1 MNKQT
6 KRLSTAIFLSGA
18 LFATL
23 YTQHADA
30 ASKTATVDTT
40 VLNVRQSSSTSSPI
54 VGKLTKGTKVS
65 VLSTKGTW
73 AQIEYKGQKR
83 YVSSTYLKMT
93 STSSTSAQ
101 KVEKVY
107 SVTENLNLRSS
118 ASLKA
123 KVLLTIP
130 KNKEI
135 QYISKSGSW
144 YRVKYGSKTGYVSS
158 KYVKSENKVI
168 KEATSTVSKTSTSS
182 SSSSTKKVYTT
193 TVNLNM
199 RTKASTSG
207 SRILT
212 IPKGKEIQYLS
223 KSGSWYRVKYGSKTG
238 YVSSQY
244 VKTTTKVVK
253 EDSTSTT
260 KPPTTSNSS
269 NKTTTKY
276 TTTVN
281 LNMRTKASTS
291 GSRIL
296 TIPKGKE
303 VQYISK
309 SGSWYR
315 VKYGSKTGYVS
326 SKYIKAT
333 KVSTPAAKPPATKP
347 PTTNATSKTYKT
359 TENLNLRS
367 SASTSGKILV
377 TIPKNKTVKYISKSG
392 SWYRVQYGSKTGY
405 VSSKYL
411 SEVKTTP
418 SKPET
423 PVVKKYYY
431 TTVNL
436 NLRDKASTS
445 GSLLMTILPNE
456 KVEYVSSHGDWY
468 KVKYDGKTGYVA
480 KKYLTEKAPA
490 KPSEPAEDTDYEIK
504 YEAVV
509 TVDGLNVRS
518 TPGVTST
525 NKIGQLEKNQIIGVI
540 KDVNSDWSQIEYVVN
555 DNFVTA
561 YVSRDYIK
569 PYTGPT
575 VPETIPGSKNV
586 VLNYTDYAYK
596 LTDMVAIQKGVNA
609 QTDKYRGTAAYVSQ
623 EYVELIEGTNTGRIT
638 VSGLRVRADSNT
650 NSHIYGILNVNSI
663 VNVLGEKDNFYL
675 ISYKRKAGESERVFD
690 NTWRLATEEDI
701 LNRVD
706 PRLVEFEKALESPYE
721 SFQFLDLSKPTNATA
736 TVLNKALVGKGILD
750 GQAQA
755 FIDAGKAF
763 NINEVYLMSHA
774 FLETGNGISTLAKGV
789 WVDSNGNLS
798 TSDATKKH
806 LVYNM
811 FGIGATD
818 ANPLAGGAKH
828 AFTNGWFTPAQAI
841 YGGGQWI
848 SERYINNSRQQNT
861 LYKMRFNPAKP
872 GTYQYATDIGW
883 AFKQTYKIHEIYKL
897 LDSYTAEF
905 DIPRFIY

>member
-18 LFATL
+18 LLATL

-65 VLSTKGTW
+65 VLSTKGSW

-123 KVLLTIP
+123 SVLLTIP
-130 KNKEI
+130 KNKEV
-135 QYISKSGSW
+135 QYISKSGNW
-144 YRVKYGSKTGYVSS
+144 YRVKYGSKTGYISS
-158 KYVKSENKVI
+158 QYVKSENKVI

-182 SSSSTKKVYTT
+182 SSSSTNSSSTKNVYTT

-207 SRILT
+207 S
-212 IPKGKEIQYLS
+212 P
-223 KSGSWYRVKYGSKTG
+223 
-238 YVSSQY
+238 
-244 VKTTTKVVK
+244 
-253 EDSTSTT
+253 
-260 KPPTTSNSS
+260 
-269 NKTTTKY
+269 
-276 TTTVN
+276 
-281 LNMRTKASTS
+281 
-291 GSRIL
+291 IL

-315 VKYGSKTGYVS
+315 V
-326 SKYIKAT
+326 
-333 KVSTPAAKPPATKP
+333 
-347 PTTNATSKTYKT
+347 
-359 TENLNLRS
+359 
-367 SASTSGKILV
+367 
-377 TIPKNKTVKYISKSG
+377 
-392 SWYRVQYGSKTGY
+392 QYGNQTGY

-569 PYTGPT
+569 PYTGPS
-575 VPETIPGSKNV
+575 VPETVPGSKNV
-586 VLNYTDYAYK
+586 VLNYSDYKYK
-596 LTDMVAIQKGVNA
+596 LTDMVAIQKRVNA

-638 VSGLRVRADSNT
+638 VSGLNVRADSNT

-663 VNVLGEKDNFYL
+663 VNVLGVKDNFYL
-675 ISYKRKAGESERVFD
+675 ITYTRKAGESERVFD

-721 SFQFLDLSKPTNATA
+721 TFQFLDLSKPTNASA
-736 TVLNKALVGKGILD
+736 TVLNKALVGKGILA

-774 FLETGNGISTLAKGV
+774 FLETGNGTSTLAKGV

>member
-1 MNKQT
+1 MNRQT

-65 VLSTKGTW
+65 VLSTKGSW

-123 KVLLTIP
+123 SVLLTIP
-130 KNKEI
+130 KNKEV
-135 QYISKSGSW
+135 QYISKSGNW

-158 KYVKSENKVI
+158 QYVRSENKVI
-168 KEATSTVSKTSTSS
+168 KEVMSTVSKTSTSS
-182 SSSSTKKVYTT
+182 SSSLTNSSSTKNVYTT

-212 IPKGKEIQYLS
+212 IPKGKEIQY
-223 KSGSWYRVKYGSKTG
+223 
-238 YVSSQY
+238 
-244 VKTTTKVVK
+244 
-253 EDSTSTT
+253 
-260 KPPTTSNSS
+260 
-269 NKTTTKY
+269 
-276 TTTVN
+276 
-281 LNMRTKASTS
+281 
-291 GSRIL
+291 
-296 TIPKGKE
+296 
-303 VQYISK
+303 ISK

-326 SKYIKAT
+326 SSYIKAT

-359 TENLNLRS
+359 TENLNLHS

-377 TIPKNKTVKYISKSG
+377 TIPKNKTVKYISTSS

-411 SEVKTTP
+411 SEIKPTP
-418 SKPET
+418 PKPT
-423 PVVKKYYY
+423 APVVKKYYY

-456 KVEYVSSHGDWY
+456 KVEYVSSYGDWY

-480 KKYLTEKAPA
+480 KQYLTEKAPA
-490 KPSEPAEDTDYEIK
+490 KPSVPADDTDYEIK

-555 DNFVTA
+555 DKFVTA
-561 YVSRDYIK
+561 YVSRTYIK
-569 PYTGPT
+569 PYTGPS
-575 VPETIPGSKNV
+575 VPETVPGSKNV
-586 VLNYTDYAYK
+586 VLNYSDYEYK
-596 LTDMVAIQKGVNA
+596 LTDMVDIQKRVNA
-609 QTDKYRGTAAYVSQ
+609 QTDKYSGTAAYVSKQ
-623 EYVELIEGTNTGRIT
+623 YVELIEGTKTGRIT
-638 VSGLRVRADSNT
+638 VSGLHVRSDSNT
-650 NSHIYGILNVNSI
+650 NSHIYGILNLNSI
-663 VNVLGEKDNFYL
+663 VNVLGVKDNFYQ
-675 ISYKRKAGESERVFD
+675 ISYERKTGESERVFD

-721 SFQFLDLSKPTNATA
+721 SFQFLDLSKPTNASA
-736 TVLNKALVGKGILD
+736 TILNKALVGKGILA

-774 FLETGNGISTLAKGV
+774 FLETGNGTSTLAKGV
-789 WVDSNGNLS
+789 WVDENGKLLLNKDGTLS
-798 TSDATKKH
+798 TTGYKK
-806 LVYNM
+806 VYNM
-811 FGIGATD
+811 YGIGAKD
-818 ANPLAGGAKH
+818 VNVVAGGAKY
-828 AFTNGWFTPAQAI
+828 AFDNGWTTPAKAI

>member
-65 VLSTKGTW
+65 VLSTKGSW

-123 KVLLTIP
+123 NVLLTIP
-130 KNKEI
+130 KNKEV
-135 QYISKSGSW
+135 QYI
-144 YRVKYGSKTGYVSS
+144 
-158 KYVKSENKVI
+158 
-168 KEATSTVSKTSTSS
+168 
-182 SSSSTKKVYTT
+182 
-193 TVNLNM
+193 
-199 RTKASTSG
+199 
-207 SRILT
+207 
-212 IPKGKEIQYLS
+212 S

-244 VKTTTKVVK
+244 VKSENKVIK
-253 EDSTSTT
+253 EATSTVSKTSTSKTSTSKTSTSSSSSST
-260 KPPTTSNSS
+260 KNV
-269 NKTTTKY
+269 Y

-281 LNMRTKASTS
+281 LNMRSKASAS

-326 SKYIKAT
+326 SSYIKAT

-377 TIPKNKTVKYISKSG
+377 TIPKNKTVKYISTSG

-411 SEVKTTP
+411 SEIKPTP
-418 SKPET
+418 PKPT
-423 PVVKKYYY
+423 APVVKKYYY

-480 KKYLTEKAPA
+480 KQYLNEKAPA
-490 KPSEPAEDTDYEIK
+490 KPSVPADDTDYEIK

-540 KDVNSDWSQIEYVVN
+540 KDVNSDWSQIEFVVN

-623 EYVELIEGTNTGRIT
+623 QYVELIEGTNTGRIT
-638 VSGLRVRADSNT
+638 VSGLHVRADSNT

-663 VNVLGEKDNFYL
+663 VNVLGVKDNFYL
-675 ISYKRKAGESERVFD
+675 ITYTRKAGESERVFD
-690 NTWRLATEEDI
+690 NTWRLAAEKDI

-721 SFQFLDLSKPTNATA
+721 SFQFLDLSKPTNASA
-736 TVLNKALVGKGILD
+736 AVLNKALVGKGILA

-774 FLETGNGISTLAKGV
+774 FLETGNGTSTLAKGV

-841 YGGGQWI
+841 YGGGLWI
-848 SERYINNSRQQNT
+848 SEKYINNSRQQNT

>member
-65 VLSTKGTW
+65 VLSTKGSW

-123 KVLLTIP
+123 NVLLTIP
-130 KNKEI
+130 KNKEV
-135 QYISKSGSW
+135 QYI
-144 YRVKYGSKTGYVSS
+144 
-158 KYVKSENKVI
+158 
-168 KEATSTVSKTSTSS
+168 
-182 SSSSTKKVYTT
+182 
-193 TVNLNM
+193 
-199 RTKASTSG
+199 
-207 SRILT
+207 
-212 IPKGKEIQYLS
+212 S

-244 VKTTTKVVK
+244 VKSENKVIK
-253 EDSTSTT
+253 EATSTVSKTSTSKTSTSSSSSST
-260 KPPTTSNSS
+260 KNV
-269 NKTTTKY
+269 Y

-281 LNMRTKASTS
+281 LNMRSKASAS

-326 SKYIKAT
+326 SSYIKAT

-411 SEVKTTP
+411 SEIKPTP
-418 SKPET
+418 PKPT
-423 PVVKKYYY
+423 APVVKKYYY

-480 KKYLTEKAPA
+480 KQYLTEKTPA
-490 KPSEPAEDTDYEIK
+490 KPSVPADDTDYEIK

-540 KDVNSDWSQIEYVVN
+540 KDVNSDWSQIEFVVN

-623 EYVELIEGTNTGRIT
+623 QYVELIEGTNTGRIT
-638 VSGLRVRADSNT
+638 VSGLNVRADSNT

-663 VNVLGEKDNFYL
+663 VNVLGVKDNFYL
-675 ISYKRKAGESERVFD
+675 ITYTRKAGESERVFD
-690 NTWRLATEEDI
+690 NTWRLATEKDI

-721 SFQFLDLSKPTNATA
+721 SFQFLDLSKPTNASA
-736 TVLNKALVGKGILD
+736 AVLNKALVGKGILA

-774 FLETGNGISTLAKGV
+774 FLETGNGTSTLAKGV

-848 SERYINNSRQQNT
+848 SEKYINNSRQQNT
-861 LYKMRFNPAKP
+861 LYKMRFNPTNP

>member
-18 LFATL
+18 LLATL

-65 VLSTKGTW
+65 VLSTKGSW

-123 KVLLTIP
+123 SVLLTIP
-130 KNKEI
+130 KNKEV
-135 QYISKSGSW
+135 QYISKSGNW
-144 YRVKYGSKTGYVSS
+144 YRVKYGSKTGYISS
-158 KYVKSENKVI
+158 QYVKSENKVI

-182 SSSSTKKVYTT
+182 SSSSTNSSSTKNVYTT

-207 SRILT
+207 S
-212 IPKGKEIQYLS
+212 P
-223 KSGSWYRVKYGSKTG
+223 
-238 YVSSQY
+238 
-244 VKTTTKVVK
+244 
-253 EDSTSTT
+253 
-260 KPPTTSNSS
+260 
-269 NKTTTKY
+269 
-276 TTTVN
+276 
-281 LNMRTKASTS
+281 
-291 GSRIL
+291 IL

-315 VKYGSKTGYVS
+315 V
-326 SKYIKAT
+326 
-333 KVSTPAAKPPATKP
+333 
-347 PTTNATSKTYKT
+347 
-359 TENLNLRS
+359 
-367 SASTSGKILV
+367 
-377 TIPKNKTVKYISKSG
+377 
-392 SWYRVQYGSKTGY
+392 QYGNQTGY

-569 PYTGPT
+569 PYTGPS
-575 VPETIPGSKNV
+575 VPETVPGSKNV
-586 VLNYTDYAYK
+586 VLNYSDYKYK
-596 LTDMVAIQKGVNA
+596 LTDMVAIQKRVNA

-638 VSGLRVRADSNT
+638 VSGLNVRADSNT

-663 VNVLGEKDNFYL
+663 VNVLGVKDNFYL
-675 ISYKRKAGESERVFD
+675 ITYTRKAGESERVFD

-721 SFQFLDLSKPTNATA
+721 SFQFLDLSKPTNASA
-736 TVLNKALVGKGILD
+736 TVLNKALVGKGILA

-774 FLETGNGISTLAKGV
+774 FLETGNGTSTLAKGV

>member
-65 VLSTKGTW
+65 VLSTKGSW

-123 KVLLTIP
+123 NVLLTIP
-130 KNKEI
+130 KNKEV

-144 YRVKYGSKTGYVSS
+144 YRVKYGSKTGYISS
-158 KYVKSENKVI
+158 QYVKSENKVI

-182 SSSSTKKVYTT
+182 SSSSTNSSSTKNVYTT

-207 SRILT
+207 SPILT
-212 IPKGKEIQYLS
+212 IPKGKEI
-223 KSGSWYRVKYGSKTG
+223 
-238 YVSSQY
+238 
-244 VKTTTKVVK
+244 
-253 EDSTSTT
+253 
-260 KPPTTSNSS
+260 
-269 NKTTTKY
+269 
-276 TTTVN
+276 
-281 LNMRTKASTS
+281 
-291 GSRIL
+291 
-296 TIPKGKE
+296 
-303 VQYISK
+303 QYISK

-326 SKYIKAT
+326 SSYIKAT
-333 KVSTPAAKPPATKP
+333 KVSTPAAKPPTTKP

-377 TIPKNKTVKYISKSG
+377 TIPKNKTVKYISTSG
-392 SWYRVQYGSKTGY
+392 SWYRVQYGNQTGY

-445 GSLLMTILPNE
+445 GSLLITILPNE
-456 KVEYVSSHGDWY
+456 KVEYISSHGDWY

-569 PYTGPT
+569 PYTGPS
-575 VPETIPGSKNV
+575 VPETVPGSKNV
-586 VLNYTDYAYK
+586 VLNYSDYKYK
-596 LTDMVAIQKGVNA
+596 LTDMVAIQKRVNA

-638 VSGLRVRADSNT
+638 VSGLNVRADSNT

-663 VNVLGEKDNFYL
+663 VNVLGVKDNFYL
-675 ISYKRKAGESERVFD
+675 ITYTRKAGESERVFD

-721 SFQFLDLSKPTNATA
+721 SFQFLDLSKPTNASA
-736 TVLNKALVGKGILD
+736 TVLNKALVGKGILA

-774 FLETGNGISTLAKGV
+774 FLETGNGTSTLAKGV